1 MPGISKSKYLIFFQ
15 REKKLLEPVNIN
27 KSATSWDEK
36 AVLAANVATCSA
48 DKMEATVENKEN
60 AAAPLPV
67 NLSDILKHFSFN
79 QLDGCTFNFYFGLS
93 E

>member
-1 MPGISKSKYLIFFQ
+1 M
-15 REKKLLEPVNIN
+15 EAVNSN

-36 AVLAANVATCSA
+36 AVLAVNVATCSA
-48 DKMEATVENKEN
+48 NKMEGTDENKEN
-60 AAAPLPV
+60 AVAPLPV

-79 QLDGCTFNFYFGLS
+79 QLDGCTFNFYFGPS